1 MEAPAAAPEKVC
13 AAGAFSRHDTGTL
26 ACMAKGDG
34 DRGRAR
40 RGKPAPR
47 RGRGQG
53 GFGPYRKDEDAGH
66 RPRDQRRRRE
76 EDEDARPAGRK
87 RLRVVRGGHGKD
99 AKRPAKRVR
108 KPAAQRRE
116 HQQSPRGRRP
126 KPGDVRDEILRL
138 GGSAGPKYYDQLAR
152 AADAFQRDHERDA
165 ILILRP
171 LRDALPESP
180 SVRELLGLAFYRDGK
195 FTAAAKELEEYV
207 RLSGAVDQHPVLMD
221 CYRAQHRWKRVDD
234 LWREL
239 AATSPPP
246 DLATEGR
253 IVAAGALA
261 DRGRVKEALGL
272 LGRREGK
279 VTRPGEH
286 HLRLWYALGDLEERA
301 GNLPRARALFDR
313 VRAHDPGFADVAERL
328 AALA

>member
-1 MEAPAAAPEKVC
+1 MEASAAAPELVC
-13 AAGAFSRHDTGTL
+13 AAGAFSRPGTGTL
-26 ACMAKGDG
+26 RRMAKNDG

-53 GFGPYRKDEDAGH
+53 GFGPYRKDDEAGH
-66 RPRDQRRRRE
+66 RPRDQRRHG
-76 EDEDARPAGRK
+76 DEDDDAKPAGKK
-87 RLRVVRGGHGKD
+87 RLRVVRGGKG
-99 AKRPAKRVR
+99 AKVPSKRAR
-108 KPAAQRRE
+108 KPSAPRGERTE
-116 HQQSPRGRRP
+116 SPRRRRTR
-126 KPGDVRDEILRL
+126 PGDVRDEILRL
-138 GGSAGPKYYDQLAR
+138 GGSSGPKYYEQLAR
-152 AADAFQRDHERDA
+152 AADAFHRDHERDA
-165 ILILRP
+165 IRILRP
-171 LRDALPESP
+171 LRDALPDSP
-180 SVRELLGLAFYRDGK
+180 SVRELLGLAQYRDGK

-221 CYRAQHRWKRVDD
+221 CYRAQQRWKRVDD
-234 LWREL
+234 LWRQL

-246 DLATEGR
+246 ELATEGR

-261 DRGRVKEALGL
+261 DRGRVKEALAL
-272 LGRREGK
+272 LGRREGR
-279 VTRPGEH
+279 VTRPGDH

>member
-1 MEAPAAAPEKVC
+1 
-13 AAGAFSRHDTGTL
+13 
-26 ACMAKGDG
+26 MAKNEG

-47 RGRGQG
+47 RAQG
-53 GFGPYRKDEDAGH
+53 GFGPYRKDDESSH
-66 RPRDQRRRRE
+66 RPRDQRRHR
-76 EDEDARPAGRK
+76 DKDDDAKPAGRQ
-87 RLRVVRGGHGKD
+87 RLRVVRGGKD
-99 AKRPAKRVR
+99 AKRPSKRAR
-108 KPAAQRRE
+108 KPATQRRE
-116 HQQSPRGRRP
+116 RAQSPRRRTR
-126 KPGDVRDEILRL
+126 PGDVRDEILRL
-138 GGSAGPKYYDQLAR
+138 GGSGGPKYYDQLVR

-165 ILILRP
+165 IRILRP
-171 LRDALPESP
+171 LRDALPDSP
-180 SVRELLGLAFYRDGK
+180 SVRELLGLSFYRDGK

>member
-1 MEAPAAAPEKVC
+1 DDVK
-13 AAGAFSRHDTGTL
+13 
-26 ACMAKGDG
+26 
-34 DRGRAR
+34 
-40 RGKPAPR
+40 
-47 RGRGQG
+47 
-53 GFGPYRKDEDAGH
+53 
-66 RPRDQRRRRE
+66 
-76 EDEDARPAGRK
+76 PAGRE
-87 RLRVVRGGHGKD
+87 RLRVVRGGDGKA
-99 AKRPAKRVR
+99 AKRPSKRAR
-108 KPAAQRRE
+108 KPTSQRRE
-116 HQQSPRGRRP
+116 RTHAPRRRRT

-138 GGSAGPKYYDQLAR
+138 GGSNGPKLYDQLAR

-165 ILILRP
+165 IRILRP

-195 FTAAAKELEEYV
+195 FTAAATELDEFV

-261 DRGRVKEALGL
+261 DRGRVKDALSL

-279 VTRPGEH
+279 VTSPGER
-286 HLRLWYALGDLEERA
+286 HLRLWYALADLEERA